1 MSDDSILK
9 PLRDQIDVLDEEI
22 VRLLG
27 HRVQI
32 VRKVAEAKHENNLSV
47 VRPARMQIV
56 LDKAEELGKKNDIE
70 PAIVRHIYETLI
82 DYAHELEQE
91 IIDGKN

>member
-1 MSDDSILK
+1 MNDDVLK
-9 PLRDQIDVLDEEI
+9 PFRDQIDVLDEEI

-32 VRKVAEAKHENNLSV
+32 VRKVAESKHENGLSV
-47 VRPARMQIV
+47 VRPERMQVV
-56 LDKAEELGKKNDIE
+56 LDKAEELAKLNDIK
-70 PAIVRHIYETLI
+70 PSVVRHIYATLI

-91 IIDGKN
+91 IIDEKI

>member
-1 MSDDSILK
+1 MNDDVLK
-9 PLRDQIDVLDEEI
+9 PFRDQIDVLDEEI

-32 VRKVAEAKHENNLSV
+32 VRKVAISKHENGLSV
-47 VRPARMQIV
+47 VRPKRMEVV
-56 LDKAEELGKKNDIE
+56 LDKAEELAKSNDIK
-70 PAIVRHIYETLI
+70 PSVVRHIYATLI

-91 IIDGKN
+91 IIDEKI

>member
-1 MSDDSILK
+1 MDDTILK

-27 HRVQI
+27 QRVQI
-32 VRKVAEAKHENNLSV
+32 VRKVADAKHQKTLSV
-47 VRPARMQIV
+47 VQPNRMNIV
-56 LDKAEELGKKNDIE
+56 LDKAEELGRQNNIK
-70 PAIVRHIYETLI
+70 PSVVRHIYETLI

-91 IIDGKN
+91 IIDGK